1 VVSVETIIHTDTKIR
16 TSVINNVATSVI
28 IAYTTPT
35 TYAPDA
41 AVGNPVAPDVTPKCV
56 TRKSYAAT
64 SISAACACFIASIA
78 ALHPSIV
85 TSTVTNTITMVK
97 EFTTT

>member
-64 SISAACACFIASIA
+64 SISAA
-78 ALHPSIV
+78 LHPSIV